1 MGAEGKYDLKL
12 AAGYD
17 TSSTSEPVA
26 PGTSV
31 VTGKSAVGSAGKISI
46 IFQSSAAFDKNEF
59 VIVLGIVCGYLSLML
74 H

>member
-17 TSSTSEPVA
+17 TSSGSEAVA

-31 VTGKSAVGSAGKISI
+31 GTGKSSGGSAGKIYFSRTW
-46 IFQSSAAFDKNEF
+46 
-59 VIVLGIVCGYLSLML
+59 
-74 H
+74 